1 MTKINKLEMKGFKS
15 FAKKTELVFG
25 NDFNCV
31 LGPNGSGKSN
41 ILDSLCFVLGKG
53 SSKAMRAEKT
63 ANLIYNGG
71 KTKKPAT
78 QGEVAIYFC
87 NKSRIF
93 PGDEDEIKISRV
105 IKPTGQSKY
114 YINDKTSTKSQ
125 ILDTLSVAKINPDGY
140 NIILQGDVIRFTEM
154 PTDNRRKII
163 EEIAGINQYEE
174 KKHKAVLELN
184 KVEEHL
190 NGATIIL
197 KEKKTHLTELQK
209 DRDQALKYKELNDQ
223 IRYNK
228 ASYIKIQME
237 KKEAVKEE
245 LTERKTKAQTS
256 FEKYDSQIKAFKEEN
271 TAMKKELED
280 IQAEIEKRG
289 EKEQITLSKDLENLR
304 VEIAKNKE
312 RIKTCNNEIQRI
324 GQRRGQLDNSQKELQ
339 EKIDSFEKQ
348 RKDIQLNKTSK
359 EKEKAQV
366 EGAIEKFKQKN
377 KLGDDLEKIDGE
389 VENIDVKSE
398 ELQKNIQGLRE
409 KQQELIREK
418 DKLEFMIGTLE
429 ERITKVAELEKGH
442 KGELEEL
449 KKKREAFKTATKQLT
464 QLLNDD
470 ARIASQVSA
479 IRKEVREQE
488 EQLGRLQIRSESQKE
503 VSMQNKAVEM
513 ILQKRKTFGG
523 VHGTVASLGNVSSK
537 HALALEV
544 AAGARIQS
552 IIVDDDSTA
561 AKCIRYLKENKLGI
575 ATFLPLNKIREVQ
588 ITESM
593 KASAKK
599 PGAID
604 LAINLVKYDHAYKK
618 AFSYVLGST
627 LIVHDVAS
635 ARSLGIGSGRM
646 VTAQGDVMDASG
658 AMQGG
663 FRHKR
668 KGIGFAEDELTK
680 GIDKL
685 SNEIATLRS
694 DMAALMGKKESN
706 EEEVHRLRSYKA
718 ELEGEIIKQEK
729 SLHLGSD
736 DLGST
741 IKDKEDMLAKS
752 KLLETQIDDVQDEI
766 SDENRELAMFKVNRQ
781 QLKSKLMEMRNPTVL
796 AELNTLEEKKRQ
808 LMQEIAELMTET
820 KGIDMQV
827 KSIFMPEQENISK
840 ILKQHDKETESFSGE
855 IDALK
860 EMITKQHEDIK
871 GKEELEKKYYSQ
883 FKELFT
889 RRKSLQ
895 VTVDKNDEK
904 NEGLSEHARKAEHR
918 LNTIGLEEARVNAE
932 YAALS
937 EDFAQYS
944 DLEVKITK
952 TEEDLKKEIRDFEKL
967 QENLGSINMR
977 ALEIYEQVEVE
988 YNKLVEKREKLGVEK
1003 DHVLAMMEEIE
1014 KKKKELFM
1022 NTYDIINQNFQ
1033 NKFLSLSRKGNAYL
1047 ELENPQNP
1055 FEGGVDIKVKLS
1067 GKKHMDIRG
1076 LSGGEKTMTALAFIF
1091 AIQEHE
1097 PGSFYILDEVDAAL
1111 DKHNSEKLAQLVRS
1125 YCKDA
1130 QYIVISHNDGVI
1142 SEADNLYGI
1151 SMDDHGVSKI
1161 TSLKV

>member
-78 QGEVAIYFC
+78 QGEVSIYFD
-87 NKSRIF
+87 NKSRLF
-93 PGDEDEIKISRV
+93 PHDEDEVKITRV

-114 YINDKTSTKSQ
+114 YINDKTSTRSQ

-154 PTDNRRKII
+154 PTERRRKII

-174 KKHKAVLELN
+174 KKHKAMLELN
-184 KVEEHL
+184 KVEEQL

-209 DRDQALKYKELNDQ
+209 DRDQALKYKNLNDQ
-223 IRYNK
+223 IRHNK
-228 ASYIKIQME
+228 ASYLKIQME
-237 KKEAVKEE
+237 KKEATKEE
-245 LTERKTKAQTS
+245 LNERKAKAQEA
-256 FEKYDSQIKAFKEEN
+256 FDKYDSQIKAFKEEN
-271 TAMKKELED
+271 AKMKKELEA

-289 EKEQITLSKDLENLR
+289 EKEQIALSKDLENLR
-304 VEIAKNKE
+304 VEIAKNKD
-312 RIKTCNNEIQRI
+312 RIKTCENEIDRI
-324 GQRRGQLDNSQKELQ
+324 NQRRGQLDNSQKELQ

-348 RKDIQLNKTSK
+348 KKDIQLNKNSK

-366 EGAIEKFKQKN
+366 DAAIEKFKQKN
-377 KLGDDLEKIDGE
+377 KLGEDVEKIDTE
-389 VENIDVKSE
+389 VEKIDTDSE
-398 ELQKNIQGLRE
+398 ELQKNIQTLRE
-409 KQQELIREK
+409 QQQELIREK

-429 ERITKVAELEKGH
+429 ERINKVAELEKGH
-442 KGELEEL
+442 KKELEEL
-449 KKKREAFKTATKQLT
+449 KKKREAFKTATKELT

-470 ARIASQVSA
+470 AKIATQVA
-479 IRKEVREQE
+479 GMRKEVREQE
-488 EQLGRLQIRSESQKE
+488 EELARLQVRAESQKE

-513 ILQKRKTFGG
+513 ILSKRKTFGG

-544 AAGARIQS
+544 AAGSRIQS
-552 IIVDDDSTA
+552 IIVDDDATA
-561 AKCIRYLKENKLGI
+561 AKCIKYLKENKLGI
-575 ATFLPLNKIREVQ
+575 ATFLPLNKIREAH
-588 ITESM
+588 ISAEM
-593 KASAKK
+593 KQMKGK
-599 PGAID
+599 NGAID
-604 LAINLVKYDHAYKK
+604 LAINLVKFDPAYKK

-627 LIVHDVAS
+627 LIVQDVAS
-635 ARSLGIGSGRM
+635 ARKIGIGSGRM
-646 VTAQGDVMDASG
+646 VTTQGDVMDASG

-663 FRHKR
+663 FRQKR
-668 KGIGFAEDELTK
+668 KGIGFSEDELTK

-694 DMAALMGKKESN
+694 DMAALMSKKEKN

-729 SLHLGSD
+729 SLHLGGD

-741 IKDKEDMLAKS
+741 MKDKETMLKQS
-752 KLLETQIDDVQDEI
+752 KDIEKKIDEVQDEI
-766 SDENRELAMFKVNRQ
+766 SDKNRELAQLKVSRQ
-781 QLKSKLMEMRNPTVL
+781 MLKSKLMQLRNPTVL
-796 AELNTLEEKKRQ
+796 AELNTLEDKNKQ
-808 LMQEIAELMTET
+808 LMQEIAELNTEI
-820 KGIDMQV
+820 KGVDMQV
-827 KSIFMPEQENISK
+827 KSIFMPEQENIGK
-840 ILKQHDKETESFSGE
+840 ILKQHDKETETFSSE
-855 IDALK
+855 IDTLK
-860 EMITKQHEDIK
+860 ELIKQQQEEIK
-871 GKEELEKKYYSQ
+871 GKEEQEKKYYSQ
-883 FKELFT
+883 FKELFAN
-889 RRKSLQ
+889 RKKFQ
-895 VTVDKNDEK
+895 ETVDKNDEK
-904 NEGLSEHARKAEHR
+904 MEGLSEHARKAEHK

-932 YAALS
+932 YAGLQ

-944 DLEVKITK
+944 DLDVKVTK
-952 TEEDLKKEIRDFEKL
+952 NEEDLKKEIREFEKL

-977 ALEIYEQVEVE
+977 ALEIYEQVEEE
-988 YNKLVEKREKLGVEK
+988 YNKLVEKKDKLGVEK
-1003 DHVLAMMEEIE
+1003 DQVLAMMEEIE

-1022 NTYDIINQNFQ
+1022 NTFDVINQNFQ
-1033 NKFLSLSRKGNAYL
+1033 NKFLSLSKKGSAYL
-1047 ELENPQNP
+1047 ELENPENP

-1130 QYIVISHNDGVI
+1130 QYIVISHNDAVI

-1151 SMDDHGVSKI
+1151 SMDEHGMSKI